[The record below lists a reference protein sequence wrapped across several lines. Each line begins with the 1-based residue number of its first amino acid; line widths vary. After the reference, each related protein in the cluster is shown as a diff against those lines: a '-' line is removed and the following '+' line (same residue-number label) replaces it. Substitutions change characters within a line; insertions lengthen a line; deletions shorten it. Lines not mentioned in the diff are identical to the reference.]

1 MSADA
6 RGAEELRRGGKRR
19 RGRGIFT
26 LGSMAL
32 IEDDEVGPAW
42 GRGRRVQPP
51 AASWLGGD
59 DVVRR
64 WSSMRELGS

>member
-1 MSADA
+1 VSADA

-19 RGRGIFT
+19 GGGIFT

-32 IEDDEVGPAW
+32 IEDDEVRPAW
-42 GRGRRVQPP
+42 GQGRRVQPP

-59 DVVRR
+59 DAVRQ